1 VYNRKPGQ
9 ILNAEMA
16 RALDVP
22 AILRTFFTA
31 FEKAD
36 HASPLNAGLKTI
48 PADVQIPDVA
58 VRTALPPPLL

>member
-1 VYNRKPGQ
+1 MHLPQ
-9 ILNAEMA
+9 
-16 RALDVP
+16 VP